1 MDNFFGDQR
10 MRTHQI
16 LRSLECGF
24 FMTHAE
30 QEETAQLIRSL
41 MDYAIENARLKG
53 AIGEALA
60 HLERGTALD
69 VLTAIRLLK

>member
-1 MDNFFGDQR
+1 
-10 MRTHQI
+10 
-16 LRSLECGF
+16 
-24 FMTHAE
+24 MTHAE